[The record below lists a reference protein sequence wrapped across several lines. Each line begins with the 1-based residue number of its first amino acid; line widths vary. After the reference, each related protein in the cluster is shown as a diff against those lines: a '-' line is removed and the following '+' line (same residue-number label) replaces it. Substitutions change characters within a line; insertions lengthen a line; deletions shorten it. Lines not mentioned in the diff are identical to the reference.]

1 MSEPPESP
9 PGTAFPRMFLVRQE
23 FPHAPPLDLPAL
35 VRKELAGLRPR
46 GRVAVAVGSRG
57 IANLERIVAAVLE
70 TLRDA
75 GAAPFIIPAM
85 GSHGGAT
92 PEGQKALLAEYG
104 ITEERLGVPIRA
116 SMETDPL
123 GACAEGFP
131 VHVSREALGADGILV
146 VNRVKPH
153 TDFAGRIGSG
163 ILKMLAIG
171 LGKEAG
177 ARTVHAATLRVGHE
191 RAIRSAARLILSRAP
206 VLGGLAILEN
216 QRHQTVHLEFVP
228 PGSIESREEE
238 LHAEAW
244 RLMPR
249 LPADEIDLLIVD
261 RIGKDVSG
269 AGMDPNITGRG
280 LPEFFTPPPDVPRIR
295 RLFVRD
301 LTPGSH
307 GNGTGAGV
315 ADFATTRLVRAIDLR
330 TTYTN
335 ALTAIS
341 IAFAKIPIHFDTD
354 REAVLQALRTATDAA
369 PSRARVVRI
378 RDTLSLETLEI
389 SESCL
394 EALRDRRNLT
404 ILRGPSEMEFDDS
417 GNLPPLEG

>member
-1 MSEPPESP
+1 MNETPVL
-9 PGTAFPRMFLVRQE
+9 PGIALPRMLLVRQE
-23 FPHAPPLDLPAL
+23 FPHAPLPDLPAL
-35 VRKELAGLRPR
+35 VRRELAGLRPR

-57 IANLERIVAAVLE
+57 IANLERIVAAVLR
-70 TLRDA
+70 TLQDA
-75 GAAPFIIPAM
+75 GADPFLLPAM

-116 SMETDPL
+116 SMETEPI
-123 GACAEGFP
+123 GTSEEGIP
-131 VHVSREALGADGILV
+131 VHFSREALSADGILI

-163 ILKMLAIG
+163 LLKMLAIG
-171 LGKEAG
+171 LGKETG

-216 QRHQTVHLEFVP
+216 QRHQTARLEFVP
-228 PGSIESREEE
+228 SGSIESREEE

-249 LPADEIDLLIVD
+249 LPVDEIDLLIVD
-261 RIGKDVSG
+261 RIGKDISG

-280 LPEFFTPPPDVPRIR
+280 LPEFFTPPPHVPRIR

-354 REAVLQALRTATDAA
+354 REAVVQALRTATDTD
-369 PSRARVVRI
+369 PRRSRVVRI
-378 RDTLSLETLEI
+378 RDTLSLETLQL
-389 SESCL
+389 SESGW
-394 EALRDRRNLT
+394 EALRGRRDLT
-404 ILRGPSEMEFDDS
+404 VLRGPMEMEFDPS
-417 GNLPPLEG
+417 GNLTPLED